1 MFNKFIVFI
10 PILLFILLNNCGI
23 KKDHSEID
31 KALSLFFN
39 LKYHE
44 ALPLFKQVTEQ
55 EPRNDEA
62 LTWFA
67 ETYRRIGKTDIAI
80 ETARKALLL
89 NPRSSFAHLVIAYAS
104 YPNDDSIWIHAKE
117 AVKCDSTDPNA
128 WLMMWGE
135 SIKHNDPALHD
146 KALRKLRETGFLTK
160 AALAYGRAELRDLP
174 PNAIYI
180 TNGDMDTYPAKIVQI
195 SEGFR
200 TDIVVIEKEHLGI
213 NWTARFIRDH
223 QNVPLPISD
232 AELDKMKEIKDTQG
246 NVISTSEQNF
256 RKWIEQKR
264 KGSFDRPI
272 ALAPTVE
279 QSYYEFDEEHF
290 HYCGIYLLWKAEPAK
305 DIRDTSALRQCLLGI
320 NIDDFTGPWA
330 SLKDRSPVRRY
341 YSKQIVRVLFQAAL
355 NYSRDLITAK
365 RFGEAEQ
372 KLKWLEAFGKQ
383 TEIGLVS
390 TDEIN
395 ELRKVMKE

>member
-1 MFNKFIVFI
+1 MFKKFIVFI
-10 PILLFILLNNCGI
+10 PILLIILLSNCGI
-23 KKDHSEID
+23 KKEQSEFD
-31 KALSLFFN
+31 KSLSLFFN
-39 LKYHE
+39 LKYQD
-44 ALPLFKQVTEQ
+44 ALPLFKQVIEQ
-55 EPRNDEA
+55 EPNNDEA
-62 LTWFA
+62 LTWLA
-67 ETYRRIGKTDIAI
+67 ETYRRIGKTNDAI
-80 ETARKALLL
+80 EAARKALLL

-104 YPNDDSIWIHAKE
+104 YPNDDSIWVHAKE

-135 SIKHNDPALHD
+135 AIKHNNLALHD
-146 KALRKLRETGFLTK
+146 KTLRKLRETGFLTK
-160 AALAYGRAELRDLP
+160 AALAYGRVELRDLP

-180 TNGDMDTYPAKIVQI
+180 TNGDMDTYPAKVVQI
-195 SEGFR
+195 SESFR

-213 NWTARFIRDH
+213 NWAARFIRDH
-223 QNVPLPISD
+223 NHIPLPISD
-232 AELDKMKEIKDTQG
+232 AELDKMKVLKDAHG
-246 NVISTSEQNF
+246 NIISTSEQNF

-264 KGSFDRPI
+264 KGSFNRPI

-279 QSYYEFDEEHF
+279 QSYYEFDKEHF
-290 HYCGIYLLWKAEPAK
+290 HYCGMYLLWKPEPAG
-305 DIRDTSALRQCLLGI
+305 DISDTSALRQYLSEI

-365 RFGEAEQ
+365 RFNEAKQ
-372 KLKWLEAFGKQ
+372 TLTWLEVFEKQ

-395 ELRKVMKE
+395 KLKEIMKE